1 MIEAAFRVS
10 LIQVKPRHNFGEG
23 CPGDLTV
30 VVQQAAPDKEEGF
43 MNQIRGLKTTVLIAA
58 FVLFSTTL
66 IPLASAHKLGR
77 MTGGGSIL
85 CEDAVTRTEFQVHH
99 GFELH
104 CKPEGKPVPLPNNL
118 EVNWGVGENFHLT
131 TLLTAVCTD
140 EPGIE
145 ESPPEAGFDTMVGS
159 GTGTFNNEP
168 GATIVF
174 TFTDAG
180 EPGAGVDTASF
191 LIRDASETVVLDCAE
206 TVLEQGGNH
215 QAHKA
220 TGNQSR

>member
-1 MIEAAFRVS
+1 
-10 LIQVKPRHNFGEG
+10 
-23 CPGDLTV
+23 
-30 VVQQAAPDKEEGF
+30 
-43 MNQIRGLKTTVLIAA
+43 
-58 FVLFSTTL
+58 
-66 IPLASAHKLGR
+66 

-85 CEDAVTRTEFQVHH
+85 CQDAVTGTEFQVRH

-104 CKPEGKPVPLPNNL
+104 CKPEGEPVPLPNNL

-131 TLLTAVCTD
+131 TLVTAVCTD
-140 EPGIE
+140 TAID
-145 ESPPEAGFDTMVGS
+145 ESPPEAGFDTMVAT
-159 GTGTFNNEP
+159 GTGTFNNEA
-168 GATIVF
+168 GFTIAF

-191 LIRDASETVVLDCAE
+191 VIFDASGPVLDCE
-206 TVLEQGGNH
+206 STVLEQGGNH